1 MTEHS
6 AGRGLALAA
15 VLLVCALPRP
25 SLAQDEYGSKG
36 LFPVYDNGRTWFIYD
51 KTARKG
57 AARGLMPGSRF
68 LVVGSRGADLFS
80 VVRTS
85 ATYGGACSGRKPL
98 RLRAA
103 LLRGPRE
110 TVGDPIMAIRVPES
124 FTLKGSNA
132 LYSPL
137 PNAVEEDLY
146 KSLGPALA
154 AATVEE
160 AKTGSFRLR
169 PDDAGAAAFLSDPQ
183 PGKILIK
190 IDYASRPRVAGL
202 TAPVVLI
209 TGAQISNSFRR
220 CLRLADGERLLG
232 SCVDMPSDLMAETA
246 LLRFVSYD
254 PGGKGSP
261 FLLAYTRQAP
271 LWGHERWGFVLRAG
285 GARLFLRD
293 AMDPR
298 CREGF

>member
-1 MTEHS
+1 M
-6 AGRGLALAA
+6 
-15 VLLVCALPRP
+15 
-25 SLAQDEYGSKG
+25 
-36 LFPVYDNGRTWFIYD
+36 
-51 KTARKG
+51 
-57 AARGLMPGSRF
+57 
-68 LVVGSRGADLFS
+68 
-80 VVRTS
+80 
-85 ATYGGACSGRKPL
+85 
-98 RLRAA
+98 
-103 LLRGPRE
+103 
-110 TVGDPIMAIRVPES
+110 GDPIIAIKVPES

-132 LYSPL
+132 LYAPL

-146 KSLGPALA
+146 KSLGPALT

-183 PGKILIK
+183 PEKILLK
-190 IDYASRPRVAGL
+190 IDYASHPRIAGL
-202 TAPVVLI
+202 TAPVVLV

-220 CLRLADGERLLG
+220 CLRLADGGRLLG
-232 SCVDMPSDLMAETA
+232 GCAEMPSDLMAETA

-261 FLLAYTRQAP
+261 FLLAYTRKAP
-271 LWGHERWGFVLRAG
+271 LWGHERWGSVLRAG